1 MVNLPRARARATAFL
16 KAYGARATI
25 ERKQGGRWK
34 IVATEVPV
42 MVEANQVQGA
52 AIDPKSA
59 TPDQWD
65 ALRLR
70 WSFDTDLERGD
81 RVTVTAPNGSA
92 PEMLMISAIAHT
104 SLDAMLSST
113 GVVEGT
119 AVESYP
125 VTIERWSEAIGGYVI
140 VFSAE
145 AQVMAGEATGQREG
159 GGAEGIPHHGT
170 MTFTPVPDSTIGTG
184 DSVTGIPWAPAAT
197 VTRVHPVVGNRL
209 EVGISFTR
217 GGA

>member
-1 MVNLPRARARATAFL
+1 MVNLPRARARSTAFL

-25 ERKQGGRWK
+25 ERKQGGSWK
-34 IVATEVPV
+34 IVATDVPV
-42 MVEANQVQGA
+42 MIEANQVQGA

-70 WSFDTDLERGD
+70 WPFDTDLERGD
-81 RVTVTAPNGSA
+81 RVTVTAPNGS
-92 PEMLMISAIAHT
+92 PLEMLVISAIAHT

-125 VTIERWSEAIGGYVI
+125 VTIERWSETIGGYVV

-145 AQVMAGEATGQREG
+145 AQVMAGKATGQREG
-159 GGAEGIPHHGT
+159 GGAEGIPHTGT
-170 MTFTPVPDSTIGTG
+170 ITFTPVPAPTVGIG
-184 DSVTGIPWAPAAT
+184 DIVTGIPWAPSAL
-197 VTRVHPVVGNRL
+197 VTRVDPVIGNRL
-209 EVGISFTR
+209 EVSISFTR